1 VRNRRTS
8 PAAAVIT
15 AVPEADRTR
24 AFVGELRTLIRA
36 TYVVFAR
43 YDQNGIQNEIV
54 LAEDHGNPSRQTEW
68 LQAERLLQSR
78 SEASIPRVTDAMIAL
93 DGMRGLVAVYGVDRT
108 IFGLAIVARPRA
120 FLPEERKALEG
131 TLRSGSE
138 LMRRLSTFEGEQS
151 AQERTAE
158 RANAAQFVLTRDFA
172 VESRWIPDDD
182 PNDVLQSILELSG
195 DSLPPVV
202 EKAVRDITASWT
214 DDPGTWQPD
223 TVVPLP
229 FMVVR
234 VAPLTGSAGPK
245 IGVLVERYRS
255 RNPLRHAA
263 EKFGMSSRE
272 LEVLALVL
280 KGFGTPQIATAL
292 DIAESTAH
300 DHIKR
305 MMLKT
310 RARNRVELAAK
321 ALGWR
326 GA

>member
-1 VRNRRTS
+1 ML
-8 PAAAVIT
+8 T
-15 AVPEADRTR
+15 AVPEADRTA
-24 AFVGELRTLIRA
+24 AFAGELRALIKA
-36 TYVVFAR
+36 SYVILAR
-43 YDQNGIQNEIV
+43 YDQNEMQSEIV
-54 LAEDHGNPSRQTEW
+54 LAEEHGNTARQAEW

-78 SEASIPRVTDAMIAL
+78 SEHMLPRVTDAMVAL
-93 DGMRGLVAVYGVDRT
+93 DGMRGLVAVYGVDHS
-108 IFGLAIVARPRA
+108 IFGLAIVARPRP
-120 FLPEERKALEG
+120 FLPEERKALEA
-131 TLRSGSE
+131 TLRPGSE

-158 RANAAQFVLTRDFA
+158 RAIPAQYVLSRDYK
-172 VESRWIPDDD
+172 VELRWLPEPEGADDTL
-182 PNDVLQSILELSG
+182 NNILALSDG
-195 DSLPPVV
+195 LPPVI
-202 EKAVRDITASWT
+202 ETAVRTMTASWT
-214 DDPGTWQPD
+214 NDASTQRADIA
-223 TVVPLP
+223 VPLP
-229 FMVVR
+229 FIVVR
-234 VAPLTGSAGPK
+234 VNPLRGTDGSLK

-263 EKFGMSSRE
+263 DKFAMSSRE

-280 KGFGTPQIATAL
+280 KGFGTPQIAAAL

-321 ALGWR
+321 TLGWR